1 MIVSHNITPPVALV
15 RLDDMGK
22 FATNNCPN
30 STLFVIS
37 PSNATA
43 VKLTR
48 CFNKSALIFSCHHLL
63 IYAFYQLQ
71 PASQPASQPARL
83 RCDISDI
90 CRREKIL
97 VRHSARSAGGGPG
110 RCLCWSGTTQ
120 ASTLQGGEREPFLT
134 TRKIECA
141 SDTSEKK
148 DSSGI
153 ALAVPTSAP
162 QH

>member
-37 PSNATA
+37 PSNTTA

-71 PASQPASQPARL
+71 PASQPASQPG
-83 RCDISDI
+83 CDV
-90 CRREKIL
+90 RRAQ
-97 VRHSARSAGGGPG
+97 RHLSGVKDTSATFCPECGRWPGPVSLSGGHHPGPHPPG
-110 RCLCWSGTTQ
+110 RG
-120 ASTLQGGEREPFLT
+120 AR
-134 TRKIECA
+134 
-141 SDTSEKK
+141 
-148 DSSGI
+148 
-153 ALAVPTSAP
+153 AVLYYAKNRMR
-162 QH
+162 Q